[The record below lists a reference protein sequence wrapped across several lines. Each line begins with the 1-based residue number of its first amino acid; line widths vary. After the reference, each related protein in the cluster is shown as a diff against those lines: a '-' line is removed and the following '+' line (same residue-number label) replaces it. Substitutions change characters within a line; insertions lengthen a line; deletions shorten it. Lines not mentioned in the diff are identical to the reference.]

1 MAVKTIGALGLGD
14 MGGAVASA
22 LKRNGFDLVTTLQ
35 GRSQATRD
43 SAAARGIEDVGSLDE
58 LVRRSDLVISIL
70 APAEAPAVASG
81 IAAAMASTSSTPAFA
96 DCNAVSPETAKAM
109 GSAVE
114 SAGGVF
120 IDAGIIG
127 GPPSDTSAPRFYA
140 SGPDTSALAELDGK
154 GIDVIDVGSGL
165 GRASAIKMC
174 YASQTKGI
182 TALQTAMLVAAERL
196 GVYDELVA
204 ELSGSQSALLERAE
218 GSLKRLPSVA
228 GRWIGEME
236 EIAATFEAAGI
247 TGSFH
252 RGAAEMFRLVEAAG
266 LSGDDEAHKAMT
278 ARDTV
283 RAFADAAGE

>member
-14 MGGAVASA
+14 MGGAVATA
-22 LKRNGFDLVTTLQ
+22 LKKSGFDLVTTLE

-43 SAAARGIEDVGSLDE
+43 SASERGVEDVGTLDE

-70 APAEAPAVASG
+70 VPAQASAVAAG
-81 IAAAMASTSSTPAFA
+81 VAAAMASTGATTVFA
-96 DCNAVSPETAKAM
+96 DCNAVSPATAAAM
-109 GSAVE
+109 EPVIQA
-114 SAGGVF
+114 AGGLF

-127 GPPSDTSAPRFYA
+127 GPPSDASAPRFYA
-140 SGPDTSALAELDGK
+140 SGADTSALAELDGK
-154 GIDVIDVGSGL
+154 GIDVIDVGSGA

-204 ELSGSQSALLERAE
+204 ELSGSQSANLERAE
-218 GSLKRLPSVA
+218 AALKRLPSVA

-236 EIAATFEAAGI
+236 EIAATFEQVGV
-247 TGSFH
+247 TGGFH
-252 RGAAEMFRLVEAAG
+252 EGAAEMFRLVESAG
-266 LSGDDEAHKAMT
+266 LSGGGQKDRE
-278 ARDTV
+278 ARDTI
-283 RAFADAAGE
+283 RAFADAIDS

>member
-1 MAVKTIGALGLGD
+1 MAVKTIGALGLGN

-22 LKRNGFDLVTTLQ
+22 LKKNGLDLITALE

-43 SAAARGIEDVGSLDE
+43 SAASRGIEDVGSLDE
-58 LVRRSDLVISIL
+58 LVRRSDLVLSL
-70 APAEAPAVASG
+70 LVPAEAPAVASG
-81 IAAAMASTSSTPAFA
+81 VAAAMASTGSTPAFA
-96 DCNAVSPETAKAM
+96 DCNAVSPETSKAM
-109 GSAVE
+109 GPAIE
-114 SAGGVF
+114 AAGGVF

-127 GPPSDTSAPRFYA
+127 GPPSDTYAPRFYA
-140 SGPDTSALAELDGK
+140 SGADTSALAELNAK
-154 GIDVIDVGSGL
+154 GIDVIAVGSEA

-204 ELSGSQSALLERAE
+204 ELSGSQRANLERAE

-236 EIAATFEAAGI
+236 EIAATFEQVGV
-247 TGSFH
+247 TGHFH
-252 RGAAEMFRLVEAAG
+252 KGAAEMFRLVESAG
-266 LSGDDEAHKAMT
+266 LSGGDD

-283 RAFADAAGE
+283 RAFADAIGE

>member
-14 MGGAVASA
+14 MGGAVATA
-22 LKRNGFDLVTTLQ
+22 LKKSGFDLITTLE

-43 SAAARGIEDVGSLDE
+43 TAASRGIEDVGSLDDV
-58 LVRRSDLVISIL
+58 VRRSDLVISIL
-70 APAEAPAVASG
+70 VPAQATAVAASV
-81 IAAAMASTSSTPAFA
+81 AAAMVSTGSTPAFA
-96 DCNAVSPETAKAM
+96 DCNAVSPQTTASMAP
-109 GSAVE
+109 AIE

-127 GPPSDTSAPRFYA
+127 GPPSDSYAPRFYA
-140 SGPDTSALAELDGK
+140 SGPDTSALGELHGM
-154 GIDVIDVGSGL
+154 GIDVVDVGDGV

-196 GVYDELVA
+196 GVYDELTA
-204 ELSGSQSALLERAE
+204 ELSGSQGAMLKRSE

-236 EIAATFEAAGI
+236 EIAATFEEVGV
-247 TGSFH
+247 TGHFH
-252 RGAAEMFRLVEAAG
+252 QGAAEIFRLVTSAEPP
-266 LSGDDEAHKAMT
+266 DDGAPGE
-278 ARDTV
+278 TV
-283 RAFADAAGE
+283 RSFADAIRG